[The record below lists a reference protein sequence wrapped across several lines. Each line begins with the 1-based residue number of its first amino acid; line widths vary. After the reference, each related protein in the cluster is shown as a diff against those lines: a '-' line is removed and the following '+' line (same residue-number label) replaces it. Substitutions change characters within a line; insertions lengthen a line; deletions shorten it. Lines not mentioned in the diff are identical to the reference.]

1 MSYITPLLN
10 SLMMAAKKAG
20 NGLTRDFNEIEKLQ
34 SSVKGH
40 KEFVA
45 AAFAKVEKTLRTE
58 LAKAKPDYP
67 FAVDGAKR
75 PDGPYFA
82 VAPLD
87 GVVNFAHGVPHFAI
101 SIAVCDKDAVTAAVV
116 YNPAT
121 DELYFAE
128 RGNGAFKE
136 GFRNHERLR
145 VSSRKDVAEALVSTE
160 VKYRENISEYNVI
173 RDRIMPAVGDMRIL
187 GATALDLAYV
197 AAGKFDATVSF
208 ANGLSA
214 VAAGLLLI
222 KEAGGY
228 IYEINQKDI
237 RSENL
242 ALVLDS
248 GNVIGSNANLSG
260 SIHALLNK

>member
-1 MSYITPLLN
+1 
-10 SLMMAAKKAG
+10 
-20 NGLTRDFNEIEKLQ
+20 
-34 SSVKGH
+34 
-40 KEFVA
+40 
-45 AAFAKVEKTLRTE
+45 
-58 LAKAKPDYP
+58 
-67 FAVDGAKR
+67 
-75 PDGPYFA
+75 
-82 VAPLD
+82 
-87 GVVNFAHGVPHFAI
+87 
-101 SIAVCDKDAVTAAVV
+101 
-116 YNPAT
+116 
-121 DELYFAE
+121 
-128 RGNGAFKE
+128 
-136 GFRNHERLR
+136 
-145 VSSRKDVAEALVSTE
+145 
-160 VKYRENISEYNVI
+160 
-173 RDRIMPAVGDMRIL
+173 MRIL